1 MGTGGHPSSFRWSRF
16 VSLSLGVVA
25 VVMLSM
31 FPYGDW
37 VYDEWELS
45 AIETST
51 IVGAALAWL
60 LARAHTPAPSSAR
73 RSGARSVSDSSG
85 DLLVRVRRLM
95 S

>member
-1 MGTGGHPSSFRWSRF
+1 MSTGGYPSSFRWSRF
-16 VSLSLGVVA
+16 VSLSLGAVA

-60 LARAHTPAPSSAR
+60 LALVLTLRHRAPRAVVVLAACPTFLAIYWFVFA
-73 RSGARSVSDSSG
+73 D
-85 DLLVRVRRLM
+85 
-95 S
+95 